1 MTDPSDHKQTV
12 RRAFTKQADAY
23 AATASVRSIRIESL
37 AWLKQLT
44 STRSDRVL
52 EVATGPGHVAA
63 FGFAD
68 RCKSVVG
75 VDLTRAPLE
84 IARKT
89 QRKRETENVDF
100 VRSDAEDIPCPPDSF
115 DVVVCRLA
123 LHHVERPGRIVREM
137 ARVCR
142 PNGTVAIGDLVVS
155 EHPDRDEYQNT
166 FERLRSLPHVHALP
180 ISELITVVTE
190 HGVEIDHLETDEV
203 VQNVED
209 WLSTA
214 ETPEPQATEAREM
227 LREDV
232 EEDLSGTRPF
242 WRDDELYFSQQTAIV
257 AGRLL
262 E

>member
-23 AATASVRSIRIESL
+23 AATASVSDPERIARLVEATDVDS
-37 AWLKQLT
+37 
-44 STRSDRVL
+44 SDRVL
-52 EVATGPGHVAA
+52 EVATGPGHVA

-166 FERLRSLPHVHALP
+166 FERLRDPSHVHALP

-227 LREDV
+227 LR
-232 EEDLSGTRPF
+232 GT
-242 WRDDELYFSQQTAIV
+242 SKKT
-257 AGRLL
+257 
-262 E
+262 